1 MKAKSDLKTGVR
13 DLGFGDEDENDIV
26 NQLDSWMSLSQK
38 TKALAALDYFD
49 YKELGLKSYEDWVTL
64 QVLISHTL
72 VVENKLIEYR
82 GIDEEKFELLQSICR
97 RYYRACREVRLEL
110 HDKDS
115 IENGTEISE
124 EEYMLVLV
132 EVVKSEKVASI
143 VKEMIAF
150 CEDVSDIDTYGT
162 ISINNANDHYHTE
175 EYLKLT
181 PYCK

>member
-1 MKAKSDLKTGVR
+1 MRLEDIIMNRFSKKQKIIIVIVLVFTILIGYSLSFIPVFNNRAERYQEDLLKAKSDLKTGVR

-82 GIDEEKFELLQSICR
+82 GIDEEKFELLHLLAI
-97 RYYRACREVRLEL
+97 
-110 HDKDS
+110 
-115 IENGTEISE
+115 
-124 EEYMLVLV
+124 
-132 EVVKSEKVASI
+132 
-143 VKEMIAF
+143 
-150 CEDVSDIDTYGT
+150 
-162 ISINNANDHYHTE
+162 
-175 EYLKLT
+175 
-181 PYCK
+181 